1 MRWNNNVS
9 MKKQDGGS
17 GGGKM
22 TTYRHRRKLAIPPEY
37 SHHRSR
43 HRRTSCRL
51 SPKIRAKYFQIQYIM
66 LVMVTYGLEN
76 VYNEYTMHFSTINQ
90 RNHSISKIKIK
101 IIIISI
107 ICDIIFDMVSQLQIL
122 THLSNVGV
130 LDYSKTVVLA
140 SQSLLR

>member
-1 MRWNNNVS
+1 MYPC
-9 MKKQDGGS
+9 KKQDGGS

-22 TTYRHRRKLAIPPEY
+22 TTYRHRRKLAIPPES

-51 SPKIRAKYFQIQYIM
+51 SPKIRAKYFQIQHIM

-76 VYNEYTMHFSTINQ
+76 VYNEYMMHFSTINQ

-101 IIIISI
+101 IIIIHI

-122 THLSNVGV
+122 APLSETRQVGM
-130 LDYSKTVVLA
+130 S
-140 SQSLLR
+140 

>member
-1 MRWNNNVS
+1 
-9 MKKQDGGS
+9 MKKHGDR
-17 GGGKM
+17 KM
-22 TTYRHRRKLAIPPEY
+22 STYRHRRKLPIP
-37 SHHRSR
+37 HHRSR

-51 SPKIRAKYFQIQYIM
+51 SSKIRAKYFQIQYIM

-107 ICDIIFDMVSQLQIL
+107 ICDIIVDMVSQLQIL
-122 THLSNVGV
+122 TLLSASARFRDSAV
-130 LDYSKTVVLA
+130 LYPVIL
-140 SQSLLR
+140 Q